1 MQTNRIILIFLQLIA
16 YMLQSIMYNQIVYIF
31 FTHLIIWLLCNSHCL
46 SKCFGSI
53 LKKYSFLYIMAEQ
66 LKLNKKVL
74 QQNDDCINLQ
84 QLTTKE
90 IIKTILSS
98 EKPIPH
104 IQQQLQ
110 QNKLK
115 QYKLLKYTKAN
126 LDFDLMHKENEEL
139 KKYQQTD
146 YIFENFQSQDEFE
159 SLNDGYNKVYF
170 NKYKSQPSQQD
181 IAFND
186 IQFQE
191 YQMKH
196 INKNSYKKKLIQNNG
211 ITINY
216 ASQPSINYK
225 GEDNRYNFITQNLES
240 ENCKEHNFQQNLF
253 QQSKQIQE
261 SGEISQYNKPIK
273 NSQINLEQL
282 QNNVNFNP
290 NTSVQPHNAFLRKN
304 SRMHIIR
311 RSLIDIFNSNS
322 RQPSPPQDCESQ
334 NKINS
339 NFESLKHSLSQ
350 CEISQMAVD
359 NRIFDSSFLSQ
370 HYNQNMNECGNYHIR
385 NHRQNNRSFH
395 QNPLSKSMVNS
406 QRSSLQDILNKKKQ
420 EKCNQIFLGFNNI
433 LLHKNKIEQKVK
445 NSNEVI
451 EPNQSKKAN
460 LSSQEQV
467 SQQNINKKDLSL
479 IKKMPLIKLRS
490 NSQHSSRF
498 YSKSSRL
505 NNEMS
510 SLEATYRKERQQQ
523 QHEHLEDKQQTS
535 NQNLNLNHSEVRQSQ
550 HNLHESSLCLKEI
563 QFPNGS
569 FNQKQKNFQK
579 KRSNS
584 QEKQAKSIDLLKLV
598 PNQKEET
605 DKLKQNKMI
614 QQFLQHMREQNQN
627 QSNQSSKNGISNL
640 ISQNSQPKI
649 VSTFQYQ
656 PIQSIN
662 VTKYN
667 EFKLSKKRRAFS
679 IQNCQFVENQ
689 NLQEQ
694 QQQEQNQNK
703 LVNNKYYHALL
714 EQYDP
719 QSIQI
724 LRSKIISY
732 ENREDK
738 GFDLNS
744 FLYTKYINFIKN
756 PVINKNYNEIKS
768 QQMKNIRKT
777 YSLKNNDLLQ
787 RSTSIKKSQTQSPQL
802 VFKSQE
808 DIEKNIHFGGW
819 DDTFDLNKRDDLENY
834 LKESNKR
841 DWIF

>member
-1 MQTNRIILIFLQLIA
+1 
-16 YMLQSIMYNQIVYIF
+16 
-31 FTHLIIWLLCNSHCL
+31 
-46 SKCFGSI
+46 
-53 LKKYSFLYIMAEQ
+53 MAEQ

-110 QNKLK
+110 QSKLK
-115 QYKLLKYTKAN
+115 QYKQLKYTKAN
-126 LDFDLMHKENEEL
+126 LDFDLIHKENEEL
-139 KKYQQTD
+139 KKYNQTD
-146 YIFENFQSQDEFE
+146 YIYENFQSQDAFD
-159 SLNDGYNKVYF
+159 SLNEGNHQVYF

-181 IAFND
+181 VAFSD
-186 IQFQE
+186 RQFQQ
-191 YQMKH
+191 YQMKQ
-196 INKNSYKKKLIQNNG
+196 INKNKNQNHLTQNDG

-216 ASQPSINYK
+216 ISQPSVNYK
-225 GEDNRYNFITQNLES
+225 GEDNRYNFVTQNFDS
-240 ENCKEHNFQQNLF
+240 EHYKEHNFQQNLF

-261 SGEISQYNKPIK
+261 QNEISQYKPIK
-273 NSQINLEQL
+273 NNQINLEL
-282 QNNVNFNP
+282 IQNNANFNP

-311 RSLIDIFNSNS
+311 RSLVDILNTNS
-322 RQPSPPQDCESQ
+322 RLPSPQDCESHF
-334 NKINS
+334 KRLNS

-350 CEISQMAVD
+350 CEISQTGVD
-359 NRIFDSSFLSQ
+359 NKIFDSSFLSQ
-370 HYNQNMNECGNYHIR
+370 HYNQNMNDNISNSIIR
-385 NHRQNNRSFH
+385 NSRQFNRSSH
-395 QNPLSKSMVNS
+395 QNPLSKSMINS
-406 QRSSLQDILNKKKQ
+406 QKSSLQDLLNKKKQ

-433 LLHKNKIEQKVK
+433 LLHKNKVEQRIFNK
-445 NSNEVI
+445 NEII
-451 EPNQSKKAN
+451 EPNLSKQN
-460 LSSQEQV
+460 SQNSQEQI
-467 SQQNINKKDLSL
+467 SQQNLNKKDLSL
-479 IKKMPLIKLRS
+479 SKKMPLIRLRS

-498 YSKSSRL
+498 YSKTSRL
-505 NNEMS
+505 NNEIS
-510 SLEATYRKERQQQ
+510 SQEASNRKERNQ
-523 QHEHLEDKQQTS
+523 HLEYKQQIS
-535 NQNLNLNHSEVRQSQ
+535 AQNQNQNLNHNEARLSQS
-550 HNLHESSLCLKEI
+550 NLHENTLYLKEI
-563 QFPNGS
+563 QFPNNN
-569 FNQKQKNFQK
+569 FHQKQQIFKK

-584 QEKQAKSIDLLKLV
+584 QEKPTKSIDLLKLV

-614 QQFLQHMREQNQN
+614 QQFLQHMREQNQSQN
-627 QSNQSSKNGISNL
+627 NQSSRNGIISNL

-667 EFKLSKKRRAFS
+667 EFKLNKKRRAFS

-689 NLQEQ
+689 NLQEL

-703 LVNNKYYHALL
+703 VINNKYYQALL

-724 LRSKIISY
+724 LKNKIIAN

-738 GFDLNS
+738 GFDLNT
-744 FLYTKYINFIKN
+744 FLYSKYINFIKN
-756 PVINKNYNEIKS
+756 PIVNKNHNEIKS

-777 YSLKNNDLLQ
+777 YSLKNNDQLQ
-787 RSTSIKKSQTQSPQL
+787 RTTSIKKSSTQSPQL
-802 VFKSQE
+802 VFKMQE
-808 DIEKNIHFGGW
+808 DVEKNINFSGW

-834 LKESNKR
+834 LRESNKR
-841 DWIF
+841 DWVF

>member
-1 MQTNRIILIFLQLIA
+1 
-16 YMLQSIMYNQIVYIF
+16 
-31 FTHLIIWLLCNSHCL
+31 
-46 SKCFGSI
+46 
-53 LKKYSFLYIMAEQ
+53 MAEQ

-110 QNKLK
+110 QSKLK

-139 KKYQQTD
+139 KKYQQAD
-146 YIFENFQSQDEFE
+146 YIYENIQSQEAFE
-159 SLNDGYNKVYF
+159 SMNEGSNKIHI

-181 IAFND
+181 VAFND
-186 IQFQE
+186 KQFQE

-196 INKNSYKKKLIQNNG
+196 FNKNSYQKNLTQNDG
-211 ITINY
+211 ITI
-216 ASQPSINYK
+216 SITIQPRINNK
-225 GEDNRYNFITQNLES
+225 DEDNRQNLITQNLES
-240 ENCKEHNFQQNLF
+240 ENYKEHNFQQNLF
-253 QQSKQIQE
+253 QQSRQIQE
-261 SGEISQYNKPIK
+261 LYEMSQFKPIK
-273 NSQINLEQL
+273 NNQINLELL
-282 QNNVNFNP
+282 QNNVNYNP

-311 RSLIDIFNSNS
+311 RSLVDIFNTNS
-322 RQPSPPQDCESQ
+322 RQQSPQDFESQ
-334 NKINS
+334 NRLKN
-339 NFESLKHSLSQ
+339 NFESLKYSLSQ
-350 CEISQMAVD
+350 CEISQAAVD
-359 NRIFDSSFLSQ
+359 NKIFDSSFLSQ
-370 HYNQNMNECGNYHIR
+370 HYNYNINDNVNNSIIR
-385 NHRQNNRSFH
+385 NPRQNNRFFH
-395 QNPLSKSMVNS
+395 QNHLSKPMVNS
-406 QRSSLQDILNKKKQ
+406 QKSSLQDLLNKKKQ
-420 EKCNQIFLGFNNI
+420 EKF
-433 LLHKNKIEQKVK
+433 EQKIYQDSEVVESNLNKK
-445 NSNEVI
+445 N
-451 EPNQSKKAN
+451 NQT
-460 LSSQEQV
+460 SQEQIQ
-467 SQQNINKKDLSL
+467 QQNLNKKDLSL
-479 IKKMPLIKLRS
+479 IKKMPLIKQRS
-490 NSQHSSRF
+490 NSQHSSRL

-505 NNEMS
+505 NNEIS
-510 SLEATYRKERQQQ
+510 SQEASYRKERLQ
-523 QHEHLEDKQQTS
+523 HLEDKQQIS
-535 NQNLNLNHSEVRQSQ
+535 DQNQIINNSELRQSQ
-550 HNLHESSLCLKEI
+550 HNLQESSLCLKEI

-569 FNQKQKNFQK
+569 FNQKQKNLKK

-598 PNQKEET
+598 PNQNEEI

-614 QQFLQHMREQNQN
+614 QQFLQHTREQNQN
-627 QSNQSSKNGISNL
+627 QSNQSSRNEIFNL

-679 IQNCQFVENQ
+679 IQNCQFVESQ

-694 QQQEQNQNK
+694 QLQEQNQNK
-703 LVNNKYYHALL
+703 IVNNKYYHALL

-719 QSIQI
+719 QNFQI
-724 LRSKIISY
+724 LKSKITSY

-756 PVINKNYNEIKS
+756 PVINKNHKEIKS

-802 VFKSQE
+802 VFKRQE
-808 DIEKNIHFGGW
+808 DIEKNINFSGW